1 MSHTTPSPSLSVEEY
16 LRLEHASER
25 RHEYVA
31 GRAYALS
38 APSRRHNQVVWNVLH
53 RLKAATRGGPCE
65 VYFEGVKV
73 RVADDVIYCP
83 DVMVVCVP
91 QHDEY
96 VAESPCLVV
105 EVTSPSTASIDRREK
120 VTNYRRIPS
129 LQTYIV
135 VDQRRRRVDRH
146 WRDARGE
153 WWHVT
158 VAGNGEVPLPCPELT
173 LTLDEI
179 YEGVQT
185 LVGEGEP
192 DEYELEEEDEA
203 EYDG

>member
-16 LRLEHASER
+16 MRLERASER

-31 GRAYALS
+31 GRVYALG
-38 APSRRHNQVVWNVLH
+38 APTLRHNRIVGNVFA
-53 RLKAATRGGPCE
+53 RLWTAARGGPCVVHAE
-65 VYFEGVKV
+65 NVRL

-83 DVMVVCVP
+83 DVMVVCSP
-91 QHDEY
+91 QHDDY
-96 VAESPCLVV
+96 LAESPCLVV

-129 LQTYIV
+129 LQAYV
-135 VDQRRRRVDRH
+135 VIDQRRRRVDRH
-146 WRDARGE
+146 WRDEHGE

-158 VAGNGEVPLPCPELT
+158 VAGNGEVRLPCPELR

-185 LVGEGEP
+185 LVGEGAP
-192 DEYELEEEDEA
+192 DDHELDEED
-203 EYDG
+203 DG